1 LRSGPDFHEV
11 RVLADVVGA
20 VAVAVEAAG
29 GRVGLRGKIA
39 GSGRRCRSRRRTGEV
54 GEARDQSGEEPD
66 AVERFLALLQE
77 RDARVGFASRASV
90 PKKAPAR
97 LLIYPTGVLYIGCI
111 MMNER
116 LKASVENRLRRI
128 EGQIA
133 GIRRMVA
140 EDRYCV
146 DILTQTSAIVSA
158 LRGVEDLVMQ
168 NHLQTCVTDAIQ
180 GNDPAEKQEKIDELM
195 SVIGKFRKHG

>member
-1 LRSGPDFHEV
+1 
-11 RVLADVVGA
+11 
-20 VAVAVEAAG
+20 
-29 GRVGLRGKIA
+29 
-39 GSGRRCRSRRRTGEV
+39 
-54 GEARDQSGEEPD
+54 
-66 AVERFLALLQE
+66 
-77 RDARVGFASRASV
+77 
-90 PKKAPAR
+90 
-97 LLIYPTGVLYIGCI
+97 
-111 MMNER
+111 MMNDR
-116 LKASVENRLRRI
+116 LKTSVENRLKRI

-146 DILTQTSAIVSA
+146 DTLTQTSAVVSA

-180 GNDPAEKQEKIDELM
+180 GDDPTEKQEKIDELM